1 MHVGGERGG
10 GGGGVVC
17 IEAIGNILASGNISL
32 SLFMAPLEIRELL
45 IFGHILDGHHIVQL

>member
-10 GGGGVVC
+10 GGGGVC
-17 IEAIGNILASGNISL
+17 IEASGNILARGNISL

>member
-10 GGGGVVC
+10 GGVVC
-17 IEAIGNILASGNISL
+17 IEASGNILASGNISL
-32 SLFMAPLEIRELL
+32 SLFMAPLEITELL